1 METTTP
7 TMETTNPTTENNP
20 SDLDKVIA
28 DTQAEISSNEVKEEN
43 KTKRT
48 RKKKDLEPVKMQQ
61 VSASQYKEVMGGL
74 IQFTGIYL
82 SRATKWEGFQLTKDE
97 TDLLAMQA
105 SELAV
110 DFMPAV
116 QSKYVKVG
124 AFSMTLIAVFGMR
137 YMEFQEIHKNRVA
150 TNTNSSDTINN
161 EIQTN

>member
-1 METTTP
+1 MTTETPTTMTP
-7 TMETTNPTTENNP
+7 TMENNP

-28 DTQAEISSNEVKEEN
+28 ETQAEISSNEIKEET
-43 KTKRT
+43 KQKRT

-61 VSASQYKEVMGGL
+61 VSAAQYKDVMGGL

-82 SRATKWEGFQLTKDE
+82 SRATKWDGFQLSKDE

-110 DFMPAV
+110 EFMPSV

-150 TNTNSSDTINN
+150 TNSNSGDTVSN

>member
-150 TNTNSSDTINN
+150 NNSHVGDTVNN

>member
-1 METTTP
+1 METTP
-7 TMETTNPTTENNP
+7 TMETTTPTTENNP

-61 VSASQYKEVMGGL
+61 VSASQYKDVMGGL

-105 SELAV
+105 SDLAV
-110 DFMPAV
+110 EFMPAV

-150 TNTNSSDTINN
+150 NNSNVSDTVNN

>member
-1 METTTP
+1 MTTTVETP
-7 TMETTNPTTENNP
+7 TMTPTTTENNP

-82 SRATKWEGFQLTKDE
+82 SRATKWEGFQLSKDE

>member
-1 METTTP
+1 MTP
-7 TMETTNPTTENNP
+7 TTTENNP

-105 SELAV
+105 SDLAV
-110 DFMPAV
+110 EFMPAV

-137 YMEFQEIHKNRVA
+137 YMEFQEVHKNRVA
-150 TNTNSSDTINN
+150 NN
-161 EIQTN
+161 ENVGDNVTNEVQTNR